1 MNRQVFTVGIY
12 LPPDTSKVSELRL
25 AESIQKGYKEHFGQ
39 ELINLFVMENNV
51 EQNVE
56 RPKNQQKML
65 DLLRSASDSLNS
77 YRAELDGDYND
88 SLAMEIQDF
97 LDGKQ

>member
-1 MNRQVFTVGIY
+1 MNRQVFTVEIY

-65 DLLRSASDSLNS
+65 DLLRRASERLN
-77 YRAELDGDYND
+77 ELVQRDRPSHVDY
-88 SLAMEIQDF
+88 LACEIEEF
-97 LDGKQ
+97 LDDKQ

>member
-1 MNRQVFTVGIY
+1 MKKQVFTIEIDSSDYAEPISVTY
-12 LPPDTSKVSELRL
+12 LMAMLRMGFSEANMSDL
-25 AESIQKGYKEHFGQ
+25 SILSIE
-39 ELINLFVMENNV
+39 ENNV

-65 DLLRSASDSLNS
+65 DLLRRASDSLNS